1 MKNPLLAI
9 VLGYLV
15 WTVIWLGANQF
26 LFADAA
32 AQVESG
38 EALDDMSALFSLLG
52 LSVICSVCSGFMLRI
67 MATGNRKA
75 WVVLSGLLV
84 ATGISVQGSV
94 WTLMPIWYHL
104 AFLILLAPGV
114 RVGSGK
120 LE

>member
-1 MKNPLLAI
+1 MKNPLLAV

-15 WTVIWLGANQF
+15 WTIIWLGANQF

-32 AQVESG
+32 AKVESG
-38 EALDDMSALFSLLG
+38 QALNDMGALFSQLA
-52 LSVICSVCSGFMLRI
+52 LSVVCSICSGLMLRA

-94 WTLMPIWYHL
+94 WTLMPVWYHL